1 MSSREISRLTD
12 KRHDHVLRDTRTML
26 IGLYGDAEVSAG
38 IPDKDMFEVF
48 CERMGWGIG
57 SPKLGDQRIHG
68 VAVSRD
74 NRGYI
79 SEISLDYNHC
89 MTLIAGYSVKLRKA
103 IIDRWQALEEQAA
116 KPALNPANLTR
127 LQLIEMAMQAE
138 QERLVLENKVGELE
152 PKAEALDRLAT
163 ANGSFCIRDAAKTLQ
178 VQEKWLKQFMREHE
192 WIYQRP
198 MGHGW
203 LAYADKLKQGVMEHK
218 TTTGEKSDGSEWVD
232 TQARIT
238 AKGMT
243 KLSTLIQEHG
253 QPRLAA

>member
-1 MSSREISRLTD
+1 MNDLTISGGNAGPLTMSSLEIADLVDS
-12 KRHDHVLRDTRTML
+12 RHDKVKQSIERL
-26 IGLYGDAEVSAG
+26 AE
-38 IPDKDMFEVF
+38 
-48 CERMGWGIG
+48 R
-57 SPKLGDQRIHG
+57 G
-68 VAVSRD
+68 V
-74 NRGYI
+74 
-79 SEISLDYNHC
+79 ISLPPMGGVKIQRERRAETVQVYNLC
-89 MTLIAGYSVKLRKA
+89 KRDSLVVVAQLCPEFTARIV
-103 IIDRWQALEEQAA
+103 DRWQALEEQAA
-116 KPALNPANLTR
+116 KPALNPANLSR
-127 LQLIEMAMQAE
+127 LQLIELAMQAE
-138 QERLVLENKVGELE
+138 QERLVLEHKVGELE

-238 AKGMT
+238 AKGMA

>member
-1 MSSREISRLTD
+1 MKLTIATEALTMSSREIAELCEKEHKNVMADIRKMLEDLGQTSAKFSADLPDAYGRKQPVFSLPKDLT
-12 KRHDHVLRDTRTML
+12 L
-26 IGLYGDAEVSAG
+26 
-38 IPDKDMFEVF
+38 
-48 CERMGWGIG
+48 
-57 SPKLGDQRIHG
+57 
-68 VAVSRD
+68 
-74 NRGYI
+74 
-79 SEISLDYNHC
+79 
-89 MTLIAGYSVKLRKA
+89 TLVAGYNVKLRKR
-103 IIDRWQALEEQAA
+103 IIDRWMELEA
-116 KPALNPANLTR
+116 KPAIDPMQVLSDPAAMRGLLLTYT
-127 LQLIEMAMQAE
+127 EK
-138 QERLVLENKVGELE
+138 VLTLESKVGELA
-152 PKAEALDRLAT
+152 PKADALDRLAT

-243 KLSTLIQEHG
+243 KLSALIQESG
-253 QPRLAA
+253 QPRLVA

>member
-1 MSSREISRLTD
+1 MKLTIANTD
-12 KRHDHVLRDTRTML
+12 IHQ
-26 IGLYGDAEVSAG
+26 DAEGRFSLNDLHKAAGGIASQRPGYFLENQQTKDLIAEIDTAG
-38 IPDKDMFEVF
+38 IPAVRSREG
-48 CERMGWGIG
+48 RGGG
-57 SPKLGDQRIHG
+57 SYACKELIY
-68 VAVSRD
+68 A
-74 NRGYI
+74 YAMWI
-79 SEISLDYNHC
+79 SPTFHLQVIRAYDE
-89 MTLIAGYSVKLRKA
+89 MVMEKVGAGA
-103 IIDRWQALEEQAA
+103 T
-116 KPALNPANLTR
+116 ALNPANLTR

-238 AKGMT
+238 AKGMA

>member
-1 MSSREISRLTD
+1 MSTLTLHGGNAGPLTMSSLEISKLVESNHADVRRSIERLGNKGVVT
-12 KRHDHVLRDTRTML
+12 LPPL
-26 IGLYGDAEVSAG
+26 AEVSNDG
-38 IPDKDMFEVF
+38 P
-48 CERMGWGIG
+48 G
-57 SPKLGDQRIHG
+57 PKTISVYNLCKRDSLIVVAQLCPEFTARI
-68 VAVSRD
+68 V
-74 NRGYI
+74 
-79 SEISLDYNHC
+79 
-89 MTLIAGYSVKLRKA
+89 
-103 IIDRWQALEEQAA
+103 DRWQDLEQKVGAGA
-116 KPALNPANLTR
+116 TALNPANLTR

>member
-1 MSSREISRLTD
+1 MNDLTIHGGDSASLTMSSREIAELTGKEHKNVMRDIRNMLDSLKKDRLSFERTYKD
-12 KRHDHVLRDTRTML
+12 GSGREQMEYALDRELTLTLVSGYDIPLRHRVVTRL
-26 IGLYGDAEVSAG
+26 AE
-38 IPDKDMFEVF
+38 
-48 CERMGWGIG
+48 
-57 SPKLGDQRIHG
+57 
-68 VAVSRD
+68 
-74 NRGYI
+74 
-79 SEISLDYNHC
+79 
-89 MTLIAGYSVKLRKA
+89 
-103 IIDRWQALEEQAA
+103 LEA
-116 KPALNPANLTR
+116 KPAMDPMQVLSDPAAMRGLLLTYT
-127 LQLIEMAMQAE
+127 EK
-138 QERLVLENKVGELE
+138 VLTLETKVGELA
-152 PKAEALDRLAT
+152 PKADALDRLAT

-243 KLSTLIQEHG
+243 KLSALIQEHG